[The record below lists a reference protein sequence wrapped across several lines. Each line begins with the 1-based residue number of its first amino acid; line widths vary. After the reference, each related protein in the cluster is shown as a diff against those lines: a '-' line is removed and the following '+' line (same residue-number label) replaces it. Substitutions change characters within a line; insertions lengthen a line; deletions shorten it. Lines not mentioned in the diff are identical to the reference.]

1 MYEECSENGTVGQRI
16 QHRREGNVKE
26 IQKKERTTEG
36 AARGAVLYSER
47 EGNARV
53 GDAPAATAAGAASEG
68 DEGEGAPGE
77 KEKMRDESPAPTLR
91 PLPPP
96 SAPGAL
102 AKEVS
107 AADGEPP
114 LLLGLVKRRW
124 CVADAAIDIAEL
136 CGCCGVCCA
145 LCGVDSREAED
156 KCMGESAVCK
166 PSPPSANTS
175 EGVGLAG
182 DNGNR
187 CWAEPPAPATAATG
201 PVRDTPAAAAAT
213 LKWKELPWL
222 GPECSGKVG
231 SGEG

>member
-1 MYEECSENGTVGQRI
+1 MYEECSENGTVDKDDSTGGKR
-16 QHRREGNVKE
+16 NVKE
-26 IQKKERTTEG
+26 IQKKEDEDKKG
-36 AARGAVLYSER
+36 AAATGALLYSES

-53 GDAPAATAAGAASEG
+53 GDAPAATAVDAAREG

-77 KEKMRDESPAPTLR
+77 KEKMRDESPAPLPLR

-102 AKEVS
+102 ANDVS

-124 CVADAAIDIAEL
+124 CAADDVAIDIAEL
-136 CGCCGVCCA
+136 CGCCGVWSA
-145 LCGVDSREAED
+145 LCGVDSREADD

-166 PSPPSANTS
+166 PRPPSANTS

-182 DNGNR
+182 DSGNR
-187 CWAEPPAPATAATG
+187 C
-201 PVRDTPAAAAAT
+201 
-213 LKWKELPWL
+213 
-222 GPECSGKVG
+222 
-231 SGEG
+231 